1 LRRIIQTYPKQFSL
15 FERFAVVA
23 IILLVAVIATQNILF
38 SVRASEER
46 SLNNATVEYAGVK
59 ICMQSNARQFP
70 EPGPREWGHCGQHSQ
85 HAYPLSVGEG
95 FVLSEPSQ
103 LLLHPWR

>member
-1 LRRIIQTYPKQFSL
+1 MQTDQKQFSL

-59 ICMQSNARQFP
+59 NMYAEQRQTVP
-70 EPGPREWGHCGQHSQ
+70 
-85 HAYPLSVGEG
+85 
-95 FVLSEPSQ
+95 PS
-103 LLLHPWR
+103 LVRANGAAAVNTRNTPTR

>member
-1 LRRIIQTYPKQFSL
+1 MQTDQKQFSL

-23 IILLVAVIATQNILF
+23 IILLVAVIAIQNILF

-59 ICMQSNARQFP
+59 NMYAEQRQTVPPSLVRANGAGAINARNTP
-70 EPGPREWGHCGQHSQ
+70 IH
-85 HAYPLSVGEG
+85 
-95 FVLSEPSQ
+95 
-103 LLLHPWR
+103 